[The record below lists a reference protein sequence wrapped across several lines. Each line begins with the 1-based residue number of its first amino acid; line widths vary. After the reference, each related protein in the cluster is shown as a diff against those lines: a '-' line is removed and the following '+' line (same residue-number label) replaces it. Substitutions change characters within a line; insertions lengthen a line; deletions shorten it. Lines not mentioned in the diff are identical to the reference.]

1 MKYAVLA
8 PVGANV
14 TADPEWMTGFA
25 RHVEACGFESI
36 VVVEHPVV
44 IADYQSRYPYDPSG
58 KFGLAEDGDIPDPIE
73 LLAFIAA
80 KTDVLGLAT
89 GVLILPQHHPVLLAK
104 RLATL
109 DRLSGGRLRLCVGV
123 GWMREEAEASGID
136 FASRGRRADES
147 IDVMRALWAASGPK
161 GASHKG
167 EFFEFADA
175 LSFPK
180 PARAAGVPVHI
191 GGHSPAAARRA
202 GLRGD
207 GFQPL
212 GLPKADLADRVAL
225 MRETA
230 ERAGRDPDRLE
241 ITLGHLAGR
250 ITGSRA
256 ADLAEL
262 GAHRILLTPTPTQD
276 LAQVKDELSAC
287 AERLGITPVEEV
299 ACGA

>member
-1 MKYAVLA
+1 
-8 PVGANV
+8 
-14 TADPEWMTGFA
+14 
-25 RHVEACGFESI
+25 
-36 VVVEHPVV
+36 
-44 IADYQSRYPYDPSG
+44 
-58 KFGLAEDGDIPDPIE
+58 
-73 LLAFIAA
+73 
-80 KTDVLGLAT
+80 
-89 GVLILPQHHPVLLAK
+89 
-104 RLATL
+104 
-109 DRLSGGRLRLCVGV
+109 
-123 GWMREEAEASGID
+123 
-136 FASRGRRADES
+136 
-147 IDVMRALWAASGPK
+147 MRALNA
-161 GASHKG
+161 
-167 EFFEFADA
+167 
-175 LSFPK
+175 
-180 PARAAGVPVHI
+180 
-191 GGHSPAAARRA
+191 SPAAARRA

-276 LAQVKDELSAC
+276 LGQVKDELSAC
-287 AERLGITPVEEV
+287 AERLGLTQVREV